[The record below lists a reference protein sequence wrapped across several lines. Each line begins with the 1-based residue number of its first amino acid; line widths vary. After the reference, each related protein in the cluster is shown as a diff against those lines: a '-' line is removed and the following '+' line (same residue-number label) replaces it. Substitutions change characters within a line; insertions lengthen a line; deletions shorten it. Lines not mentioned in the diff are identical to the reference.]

1 MNYLNT
7 NESFI
12 KLKKIINDFIYVDKS
27 IFIDKISRVIG
38 KPSNQ
43 YVCITRPRRFG
54 KTINANMLAA
64 YYTKGYDSHELFD
77 DLKIAKTENYE
88 KHMNKYNVI
97 YIDFS
102 QLPQF
107 CHSYDMYIY
116 SIYNKL
122 IKDICT
128 IYKLDKNE
136 YDSLNSIL
144 KATNDSFI
152 FILDEWDSIF
162 YKVL

>member
-1 MNYLNT
+1 MNYLNM
-7 NESFI
+7 NESII
-12 KLKKIINDFIYVDKS
+12 KFKKVINDFIYVDKS
-27 IFIDKISRVIG
+27 MFIDKISRVIR

-64 YYTKGYDSHELFD
+64 YFTKGYDSHELFD

-102 QLPQF
+102 HLPQF

-116 SIYNKL
+116 IASI
-122 IKDICT
+122 I
-128 IYKLDKNE
+128 
-136 YDSLNSIL
+136 S
-144 KATNDSFI
+144 
-152 FILDEWDSIF
+152 
-162 YKVL
+162 